1 MSLIKVA
8 NLEKKAIDP
17 FTLGAGIFKG
27 FQYAKEIGGK
37 LGGILAGTNL
47 HNVEKLTLAPKNT
60 WTQRALLSD
69 SLIALKKGVEGKVL
83 ATRKPLGILAF
94 SDPEAHMK
102 LMGVH
107 HINSIAN
114 KIPHLNTM
122 FDNNKFNAQR
132 LKNILESSADIKD
145 GLRANVAARTAK
157 TTQNVYLRNRSNGL
171 SEAESLLKAQKFSQK
186 LHSRLSEKTFPTM
199 QNLDIGAK
207 YHEALMANNG
217 YGYQA
222 LDRASITANKVMN
235 RPNLLNYSKHLY
247 TTPEKNR
254 EGIGKYY
261 ARILQYKNG
270 QNIKNLPFGKFMK
283 EGTGEIPK
291 FLTAEQRATQNRTF
305 DKLTEIAKQHNITN
319 QPITTEHIKRVADQ
333 LPSIRQD
340 ALNKVN
346 NFMVDTKNKI
356 FK

>member
-1 MSLIKVA
+1 MSLIKIA

-17 FTLGAGIFKG
+17 LILGAGINKG
-27 FQYAKEIGGK
+27 FQYAKTIGGK
-37 LGGILAGTNL
+37 LAGVLAGTNL

-69 SLIALKKGVEGKVL
+69 TLIALKQGSKGNVL

-107 HINSIAN
+107 HINSMAN
-114 KIPHLNTM
+114 KIPHLDTM

-157 TTQNVYLRNRSNGL
+157 TTQNVYLRNRSNGI

-186 LHSRLSEKTFPTM
+186 LHSRLSEKTFPAM
-199 QNLDIGAK
+199 QNLDMGAK
-207 YHEALMANNG
+207 YHEALMGNNG

-222 LDRASITANKVMN
+222 LDRASVVADKVMS
-235 RPNLLNYSKHLY
+235 RPSLLNYSKHLY

-261 ARILQYKNG
+261 ARLFQYKNG
-270 QNIKNLPFGKFMK
+270 QNINHLPFWKFMK

-291 FLTAEQRATQNRTF
+291 FLTAEQRVTQNRTF
-305 DKLTEIAKQHNITN
+305 DKLTNIAKQNNITD
-319 QPITTEHIKRVADQ
+319 QPITSEHIKRVADQ

-340 ALNKVN
+340 ALSKVN